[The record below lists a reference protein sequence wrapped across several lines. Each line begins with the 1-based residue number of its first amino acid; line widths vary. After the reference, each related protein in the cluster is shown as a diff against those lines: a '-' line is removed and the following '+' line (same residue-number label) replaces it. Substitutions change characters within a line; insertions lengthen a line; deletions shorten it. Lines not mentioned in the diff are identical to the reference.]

1 MAIAPNAALASRAAS
16 GRPRSACARASLAMY
31 STATSEP
38 ATVDVPSSGATIGA
52 GRKDRSSSS
61 GVPIAARDAYASV
74 AYGHCLRHSLKHAT
88 AARSY
93 PVRWYVLPSARVMGS
108 DRDREGIVSSSA
120 SAARHSRS
128 SRWHLPILNLSSAST
143 TPPPNPPRDA
153 GGVIALP
160 SAP

>member
-1 MAIAPNAALASRAAS
+1 
-16 GRPRSACARASLAMY
+16 MY